1 MKEKNVSQ
9 EFRLI
14 KYRKNKKLIPWKN
27 ELMSKK
33 HKKVCVTLNY
43 IEHFLILLSTL
54 LDVFR
59 FLILLL
65 CLVFLYKLPVL
76 Q

>member
-27 ELMSKK
+27 ELMSKR

>member
-1 MKEKNVSQ
+1 MKEKNISQ

-54 LDVFR
+54 LDVFQ

>member
-1 MKEKNVSQ
+1 MKEKNISQ

-14 KYRKNKKLIPWKN
+14 KYRQNKKLIPWKN
-27 ELMSKK
+27 EMMGKK

-43 IEHFLILLSTL
+43 IEHFLILPSKSLN
-54 LDVFR
+54 VFR

-65 CLVFLYKLPVL
+65 CLVFLYKLPDL

>member
-1 MKEKNVSQ
+1 MKEKNISQ

-14 KYRKNKKLIPWKN
+14 KYRKNKKLIPWKT

>member
-1 MKEKNVSQ
+1 MKEKNISQ

>member
-1 MKEKNVSQ
+1 MKEKNISQ

-27 ELMSKK
+27 ELMSKR

-54 LDVFR
+54 LDVFQ